1 MNEDPH
7 IMIALFREI
16 SAVEKNSG
24 LSCVYFEGWEY
35 LLDQVACKLRLE
47 EWKSHCKKVKLKAAS
62 RRWERRLCVEGALC
76 SREPKGRQAGSS
88 WCILGRKERGEV
100 AKELISRQY
109 NSFRL
114 V

>member
-47 EWKSHCKKVKLKAAS
+47 EWKSHRKKVKLKAAS

-88 WCILGRKERGEV
+88 WCILGRKECGEV

-109 NSFRL
+109 NLFRL